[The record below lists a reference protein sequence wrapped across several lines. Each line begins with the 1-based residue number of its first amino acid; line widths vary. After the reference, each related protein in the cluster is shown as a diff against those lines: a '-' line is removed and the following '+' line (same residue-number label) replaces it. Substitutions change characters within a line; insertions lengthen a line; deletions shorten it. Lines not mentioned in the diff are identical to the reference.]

1 MMRSK
6 SSHYTTS
13 DMSPHSAS
21 SRGSGAH
28 GVSACNTVRARK
40 RSMIIRDAAPLDL
53 SLISEDDGETNHSVV
68 GPHRF
73 DTRENHNSSRN
84 SSRLSNNSDAPTNAT
99 TGLGSSVS
107 VSGRSFLTA
116 KEAFKPSPGSPTAS
130 HARTADLTAT
140 ILDGVASQSF
150 NSIPRSTRMLSNRES
165 HTANLEAFDRFVAIL
180 RSSDRDAQD
189 APFNQA
195 VWATIRSQLA
205 MFATPLGVT
214 PRWPFEPH
222 EVPPAVLSAFT
233 QRVLKSVSIHPLD
246 VALLSKLADVR
257 EYDMI
262 AELLHAAKIGLIT
275 VKYVPACV
283 FDDCTTDAASSA
295 RAEYIEGLSSRA
307 GCAMCQ
313 MPSKS
318 KFTDHI
324 RVIFKLQ
331 SDVFYA
337 PTKNSRSHADL
348 AKGSQHA
355 ETLLLRVVPAVET
368 ATTGFIVKL
377 GDSDSSEPPLP
388 AGRYRMRCPISDT
401 DNYLVVARNATAADA
416 PHTATIRV
424 SELCENRHGELQVP
438 HGRLTLKVHPDTS
451 SFFSLWIM
459 QDPSTLPKHKQTYA
473 DFLSLATVACH
484 PTYQRWQ
491 PAQRARVLPPLVLKE
506 VVFVSTSVQSPASL
520 PGYLNDWEAYQLAR
534 RQFDLVMDTYRRRGR
549 VLQSSADVILAAFSD
564 VQHALDAAAEA
575 LSVVSQQCIIPPPP
589 TLAQRFTPAPPQ
601 RAAKPTATVAS
612 PPQKRHLQL
621 RIGVHAGPAAVVTT
635 QGAQVA
641 LEGMTVDIALQL
653 HRLAKPSQLLISTE
667 VMDHSDASQP
677 LAVLVAPNNSGLETT
692 TTAVQGRSF
701 PLCCLRRSE
710 LVPCSPNSSD
720 APVLV
725 SRLQFN
731 GVTA

>member
-1 MMRSK
+1 
-6 SSHYTTS
+6 
-13 DMSPHSAS
+13 MSPHSAS
-21 SRGSGAH
+21 SRGSSAH
-28 GVSACNTVRARK
+28 GVSACNNNTVRARK
-40 RSMIIRDAAPLDL
+40 RSMIIRDAAPLDM
-53 SLISEDDGETNHSVV
+53 SLISEDDGENDHSVA

-73 DTRENHNSSRN
+73 YTRENHNSSRN
-84 SSRLSNNSDAPTNAT
+84 SPHMTSDSDAPTNAT

-130 HARTADLTAT
+130 HARTTDLTAT
-140 ILDGVASQSF
+140 GILDSVASQSF
-150 NSIPRSTRMLSNRES
+150 NSISRSTRTLSNRES

-189 APFNQA
+189 PPFNQA

-214 PRWPFEPH
+214 PRSDFEPH

-233 QRVLKSVSIHPLD
+233 QRVVKSASIHPLD

-262 AELLHAAKIGLIT
+262 AEILHAAKIGLIT
-275 VKYVPACV
+275 VKYVPGCV
-283 FDDCTTDAASSA
+283 FDDCTTTDAASSA
-295 RAEYIEGLSSRA
+295 RADYIEGLSSRA

-331 SDVFYA
+331 SDVFFA

-377 GDSDSSEPPLP
+377 GGGDSSEPALP

-401 DNYLVVARNATAADA
+401 DNYLVVARDATAADA

-438 HGRLTLKVHPDTS
+438 HGRLRLKVHPDTS

-459 QDPSTLPKHKQTYA
+459 QDPSTQPKHKQTYS

-491 PAQRARVLPPLVLKE
+491 PAQRARVLPSLILKE

-564 VQHALDAAAEA
+564 VQHALDEAAEA
-575 LSVVSQQCIIPPPP
+575 LSVVSQHCIIPPPP
-589 TLAQRFTPAPPQ
+589 TLAPQRFTPAPPQ

-621 RIGVHAGPAAVVTT
+621 RIGVHAGPAAVIPT

-653 HRLAKPSQLLISTE
+653 HRLAKPSELLISTE
-667 VMDHSDASQP
+667 VMDHPDASQS
-677 LAVLVAPNNSGLETT
+677 LSVLVASNNSGPETT
-692 TTAVQGRSF
+692 TTAVQERSF
-701 PLCCLRRSE
+701 PLTCLRRSE
-710 LVPCSPNSSD
+710 LVSCGLNSWD

-731 GVTA
+731 GVAA